1 MKSHMITEVS
11 IYPVGATNVWRIG
24 FPFTCYHY
32 ILYILYYLSL
42 YISLSISSIWIFAFF
57 KMSRVKMFSLLY
69 ISPAPQSCRQSAG
82 KLFIKQ
88 DQYSIIPTLDINIL
102 REVWI
107 TDILWMNQTLQT
119 FVCLLMSSGSL
130 NFLPLSFSV
139 DNIIKRA
146 ANTIPLDM
154 RAACRSSSTEAAACQ
169 P

>member
-1 MKSHMITEVS
+1 
-11 IYPVGATNVWRIG
+11 
-24 FPFTCYHY
+24 
-32 ILYILYYLSL
+32 
-42 YISLSISSIWIFAFF
+42 
-57 KMSRVKMFSLLY
+57 
-69 ISPAPQSCRQSAG
+69 
-82 KLFIKQ
+82 
-88 DQYSIIPTLDINIL
+88 
-102 REVWI
+102 
-107 TDILWMNQTLQT
+107 MNQTLQT

>member
-11 IYPVGATNVWRIG
+11 SYPLGATNVWRIG
-24 FPFTCYHY
+24 FPFTFFHY
-32 ILYILYYLSL
+32 ILYI
-42 YISLSISSIWIFAFF
+42 YIEYISISSIEIFVFF
-57 KMSRVKMFSLLY
+57 MMSRVKMFSLLY

>member
-24 FPFTCYHY
+24 FPFTFYHY
-32 ILYILYYLSL
+32 ILYILDYLSL
-42 YISLSISSIWIFAFF
+42 YHLYGFLLFLRCLGSKCSLFF
-57 KMSRVKMFSLLY
+57 Y

>member
-1 MKSHMITEVS
+1 MVIDEKSHDHRSQYLSCGGHECLKNWFS
-11 IYPVGATNVWRIG
+11 IQ
-24 FPFTCYHY
+24 F
-32 ILYILYYLSL
+32 LSL
-42 YISLSISSIWIFAFF
+42 YSIYIRLSLSISSIWIFVFF
-57 KMSRVKMFSLLY
+57 MMSRVKMFSLLY

>member
-24 FPFTCYHY
+24 FPFTFFHY
-32 ILYILYYLSL
+32 ILYI
-42 YISLSISSIWIFAFF
+42 YIEYISISSIEIFVFF
-57 KMSRVKMFSLLY
+57 MMSRVKMFSLLY